1 MRATQQLGAEQ
12 RLYASVRLSNPNV
25 RPNTITTTHFIS
37 FLTQTDATLDSVDE
51 TLRLKTVALRKR
63 YAPLK
68 RDRRIQKNK
77 RKKRHG
83 EEIQNK
89 NHI

>member
-12 RLYASVRLSNPNV
+12 RLNASVRLSNPNV
-25 RPNTITTTHFIS
+25 RPNKITTTHFIS